1 MGFGASGA
9 TAIIFLG
16 LLVGSV
22 TLYTTADATVEQ
34 VDDAADRRG
43 ERLLDRRNVAIN
55 VTQATFEANQGT
67 TIRVENTGSE
77 ELSVNE
83 TTVLVNNSYR
93 STADAT
99 VIGSGNTHT
108 DLWMPGETLELNYTD
123 QYAPN
128 RVTVA
133 TEYGVTESRNVTE
146 VS

>member
-22 TLYTTADATVEQ
+22 TLYTTADATLEQ
-34 VDDAADRRG
+34 VDEAADQRG

-55 VTQATFEANQGT
+55 VTEATYEANQGT

-99 VIGSGNTHT
+99 VVGAGGTPT